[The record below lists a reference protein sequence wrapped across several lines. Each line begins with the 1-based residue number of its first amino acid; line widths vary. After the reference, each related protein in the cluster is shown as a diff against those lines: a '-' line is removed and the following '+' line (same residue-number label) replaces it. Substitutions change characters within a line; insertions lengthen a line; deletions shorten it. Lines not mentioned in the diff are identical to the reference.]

1 MTIATSKIK
10 TIGFALN
17 EVKPKSI
24 VEAIKLIQEY
34 DIPAQWVIQPVYD
47 GHNPMQIRGFRIKD
61 CRGKLHGITLTQF
74 INVKFYT
81 K

>member
-1 MTIATSKIK
+1 MTIATGKIK

-24 VEAIKLIQEY
+24 VEAIKLIHEY
-34 DIPAQWVIQPVYD
+34 DIPEQWEITPVYD
-47 GHNPMQIRGFRIKD
+47 GHDPMSIRGFLVTD
-61 CRGKLHGITLTQF
+61 CRERKHSITLKQF
-74 INVKFYT
+74 IKVKQYA